1 MPKVI
6 RHLLAKD
13 STGQTVQWWKMS
25 NKWLDNI
32 CQSILPLTQNWTGK
46 NDDDYEPLQKGYLRL
61 YEVRS
66 QIRRRT
72 VIFKYFWK
80 TSWWNEIFSKNKSGS
95 FQIEMMMSH
104 CKKVTWDYTR
114 SDHRL
119 DGGLHSSRKVIF
131 KKIWKYLW
139 HFLTFLGPFWHFYYQ
154 ILDRQKWWWLWAT
167 AKRLLEIIGGQITD

>member
-114 SDHRL
+114 SDYRL
-119 DGGLHSSRKVIF
+119 DGGLHRSRKVIF
-131 KKIWKYLW
+131 KYFWKTSCKRPFFHWHKIGQAKMMMIMS
-139 HFLTFLGPFWHFYYQ
+139 HC
-154 ILDRQKWWWLWAT
+154 K
-167 AKRLLEIIGGQITD
+167 KRLLEIIRGQITD